1 VLSDIEKLCS
11 LVFMREEPAVISQ
24 PHTAVVGVRAWANP
38 YEICAEQSGTE
49 PFFVSRTSIFPCRYH
64 SAIAVY

>member
-1 VLSDIEKLCS
+1 MLSDIEKLCS